1 MDWNYVP
8 ELIAIV
14 VLGILLTFHRKSAL
28 IRTRRDI
35 LFVRCIVAAIVTTF
49 INVISVITIIHANT
63 LPSWIS
69 WLFSDLFFLIIS
81 TMVVA
86 FGQYWLH
93 IVYEDSPKSAYHTFC
108 TVIGYVIVAVM
119 AAVTVLNRFT
129 PILYSFSAQMQY
141 VREDFN
147 RLPFLLSMVYII
159 FAVIA
164 LSMQWKNI
172 SSPTRQALVTA
183 PVSLIPFIFIGNFFP
198 NVQLQ
203 GTAFMVSLLV
213 LYLSLHSNA
222 SAYDM
227 LTGSFNLS
235 SFYVALHRQYVALPP
250 RSFILFS
257 WQNYDV
263 IRSEY
268 GHQPADE
275 LTKAVAEYLKQI
287 YGQQNVY
294 RIAEDEFVCAM
305 MDHVGY
311 RNMEEACEHLNAD
324 WLTGSMLCRLDFCAA
339 YYEALPS
346 KILGQDILPYL
357 KYGVG
362 QAGKSGRS
370 GIVACTEELL
380 SSYACEREIIAALK
394 AAIKS
399 GAFSLNIDP
408 IIKIENE
415 TRRLFGA
422 DCGIGFQLEG
432 CGTYSEEQIMRVAEQ
447 FNLLNPINELL
458 LRRACAFQ
466 RQLNIM
472 GMGDVVLF
480 CEITQTQLMSESII
494 QRILNI
500 IEEEHAD
507 IRCIKLQLAGQFVN
521 LGSRVRE
528 NLLQLSQK
536 GVGAC
541 IKDTSQS
548 SMDDLLT
555 TPFSYVKLNEA
566 ELFGMGLSARLNA
579 YFKLTLKFFEQFNTV
594 VIAGNVVSEEH
605 VQYLESHGFAYM
617 QGPGVM
623 PPMQQEEFIRR
634 LKEERRIAV
643 TST

>member
-1 MDWNYVP
+1 MNWNYVP

-14 VLGILLTFHRKSAL
+14 VLGILLAFHQKSTL
-28 IRTRRDI
+28 IRTRRDK
-35 LFVRCIVAAIVTTF
+35 LFVRCIVTAIVTAL
-49 INVISVITIIHANT
+49 INVFSVITIIYANA
-63 LPSWIS
+63 LPSWIP
-69 WLFSDLFFLIIS
+69 WLCSDLFFLFII

-86 FGQYWLH
+86 FGQYWLY
-93 IVYEDSPKSAYHTFC
+93 IVYEDAPRSPYNSFC
-108 TVIGYVIVAVM
+108 KVTGYVIAAVM
-119 AAVTVLNRFT
+119 AVVTVLNHFT
-129 PILYSFSAQMQY
+129 PILYSFNAQMEY
-141 VREDFN
+141 VREGFN
-147 RLPFLLSMVYII
+147 RLPFFLAMVYII

-164 LSMQWKNI
+164 LSMQWRNI
-172 SSPTRQALVTA
+172 SSPTRQALLTA
-183 PVSLIPFIFIGNFFP
+183 PVSLIPFVFIGNFFP
-198 NVQLQ
+198 DVQLQ

-222 SAYDM
+222 STYDM
-227 LTGSFNLS
+227 LTGSFNLD
-235 SFYVALHRQYVALPP
+235 SFYLALHRQYPALPP
-250 RSFILFS
+250 RAFLLFS
-257 WQNYDV
+257 WRNYDV
-263 IRSEY
+263 IRSEF

-305 MDHVGY
+305 TEHVGY
-311 RNMEEACEHLNAD
+311 RSMEEAYEHLNAD
-324 WLTGSMLCRLDFCAA
+324 WLTGSMLCRLDFCVA

-346 KILGQDILPYL
+346 KILGQDILAYL
-357 KYGVG
+357 KYGVE
-362 QAGKSGRS
+362 QAEKNGNI

-380 SSYACEREIIAALK
+380 SGYACEREIITALK
-394 AAIKS
+394 TAIKS

-408 IIKIENE
+408 VIKIENE

-432 CGTYSEEQIMRVAEQ
+432 CGKYPEDQIMRVAEQ

-480 CEITQTQLMSESII
+480 CEITQTQLLSESII

-507 IRCIKLQLAGQFVN
+507 IRFIKLQLAGQSVN
-521 LGSRVRE
+521 LGPRVRE
-528 NLLQLSQK
+528 NLLQLSRK
-536 GVGAC
+536 GIGVC
-541 IKDTSQS
+541 LKDTSRS
-548 SMDDLLT
+548 NMDDLLT

-579 YFKLTLKFFEQFNTV
+579 YFRLTLKFFEQFNTV

-605 VQYLESHGFAYM
+605 VQYLESHGFCYM

-623 PPMQQEEFIRR
+623 PPMQQEEFLRR
-634 LKEERRIAV
+634 LKEERLLAV
-643 TST
+643 SS